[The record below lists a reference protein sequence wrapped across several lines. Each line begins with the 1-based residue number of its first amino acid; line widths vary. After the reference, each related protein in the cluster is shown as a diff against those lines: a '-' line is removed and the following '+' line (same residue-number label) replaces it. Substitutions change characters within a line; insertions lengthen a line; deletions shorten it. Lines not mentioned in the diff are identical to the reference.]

1 MIRLKENEKPH
12 LKFPKMVC
20 DDVIHEKLK
29 KYEMINDCLSK
40 SSVNV
45 VLGRMGSGKTSLVLS
60 FLTNKEIFKGTF
72 HNLFLYIPFCSISS
86 LRDNIFEKM
95 ENEEGYHQYDEL
107 TEENIEHTRDK
118 IKEATMNKEY
128 SLLIIDDMQEQLK
141 QKDVK
146 KILEN
151 LIIKKRHYRL
161 TIFILQQSYKNL
173 ELRMRQLMDNFFI
186 FELGKN
192 EMRDIFD
199 ETIKLKEQ
207 TFNDVLKIAYND
219 SNKHNFLVINNKSK
233 KMYKNF
239 DEIEIN
245 E

>member
-1 MIRLKENEKPH
+1 
-12 LKFPKMVC
+12 
-20 DDVIHEKLK
+20 
-29 KYEMINDCLSK
+29 
-40 SSVNV
+40 
-45 VLGRMGSGKTSLVLS
+45 
-60 FLTNKEIFKGTF
+60 
-72 HNLFLYIPFCSISS
+72 
-86 LRDNIFEKM
+86 M